1 MSDSNVPSGRRRPH
15 WPRPAPKCR
24 CPSVR
29 DDPVILE
36 LDAPNPSQALDLEW
50 DEAAR
55 TLPLVLHDQD
65 LEVRIEKVWPFN
77 LHEENMVTTVEYR
90 WNGVTVHSYPIQG
103 PYNPDDH
110 FPLVQYLPKSILAT
124 EGIFRLTYNV
134 SARLIG
140 PTDSFITL
148 VNVDKTA
155 PNGGNP
161 GPDVQVDDEARHEV
175 TEDYLVTH
183 GGIPFWLAR
192 WFDMRIG
199 DLIYVYYGTLP
210 HVSLAGTFVITRAHV
225 QGAPIEF
232 VIPEAHVRASG
243 RGDRFASC
251 RLEDRGGN
259 VGQVSDA
266 LKLTASPVVLPDLLR
281 PYIESAELTGLV
293 LFEDTWPPKELKV
306 TIPRIDEAEAGDK
319 IHPFWNTHPLEV
331 QTVGEVQTWPIRVKV
346 PWTIFAAGGFLARYP
361 LRVRY
366 VYERGPASKPSP
378 DSFYEVDARVAG
390 PDPSGPDPINRK
402 LAVPIV
408 KGKTGDNVLTSVDS
422 PGPVPVEVRLF
433 EKPEPGELLLLC
445 WNSDD
450 VIVASYEVQPG
461 DVAGKLITL
470 WVLWAVA
477 SSVNFAEVYYW
488 TDNGI
493 NRQRSPSTPVRVS
506 LDTLTG
512 LKSPLLLNDSD
523 VSFIACG
530 TKPEPYEGVFI
541 GILWDFIHFEIDDYV
556 HLYWKSYPTKNGSG
570 EPFSGTDVFFE
581 HRLTSDDRD
590 RGQVE
595 IRIQPFSLITL
606 PGLVKDFG
614 SAVVQYRLFKS
625 TGETGLSSRKLI
637 YINLK
642 IPGGGTC
649 LGPHSSGF

>member
-1 MSDSNVPSGRRRPH
+1 M
-15 WPRPAPKCR
+15 
-24 CPSVR
+24 R

-36 LDAPNPSQALDLEW
+36 LDAPNPTQALDLEW

-65 LEVRIEKVWPFN
+65 LEVTIARVWPFN
-77 LHEENMVTTVEYR
+77 LHEEDMVTTVEYR
-90 WNGVTVHSYPIQG
+90 WDDVPVLSYPIQG
-103 PYNPDDH
+103 PYNPDDY
-110 FPLVQYLPKSILAT
+110 FPLVQYLSKSILSP
-124 EGIFRLTYNV
+124 EGIHRLTYNV

-140 PTDSFITL
+140 PTDSFPTF

-161 GPDVQVDDEARHEV
+161 GPDVQVDDEARHKV
-175 TEDYLVTH
+175 TDEYLVTH
-183 GGIPFWLAR
+183 AGIPFWLAR

-199 DLIYVYYGTLP
+199 DLIHIYYGTLP
-210 HVSLAGTFVITRAHV
+210 DVSQAATFCITRAHV
-225 QGAPIEF
+225 QGAPIAF
-232 VIPEAHVRASG
+232 TVPEAHVRASG
-243 RGDRFASC
+243 RGDRFVSC

-259 VGQVSDA
+259 VGQFSDA
-266 LKLTASPVVLPDLLR
+266 LKLEVFPVVLPDLPR
-281 PYIESAELTGLV
+281 PFIELAELTGVV
-293 LFEDTWPPKELKV
+293 LFEDTWPPKALAV
-306 TIPRIDEAEAGDK
+306 TIPRVDDAEAGDK
-319 IHPFWNTHPLEV
+319 IYTYWNTHALEV
-331 QTVGEVQTWPIRVKV
+331 KTVGEVQTWPIPVSV
-346 PWTIFAAGGFLARYP
+346 PWAIFAAGGFLARYP
-361 LRVRY
+361 VRVRY
-366 VYERGPASKPSP
+366 VYERGSASKPSP
-378 DSFYEVDARVAG
+378 DSFYEVDGRVAG

-402 LAVPIV
+402 LAVPTV

-433 EKPEPGELLLLC
+433 ENPKEGESLELC

-450 VIVASYEVQPG
+450 VIVAAYDVQPG

-493 NRQRSPSTPVRVS
+493 NRQRSPSTPVRVN

-512 LKSPLLLNDSD
+512 LKSPVLLNDSD
-523 VSFIACG
+523 EFFIACG
-530 TKPEPYEGVFI
+530 TKPAPYEGVFI
-541 GILWDFIHFEIDDYV
+541 GVGWDFNHFAIDDYL
-556 HLYWKSYPTKNGSG
+556 HLYWTSYPSKNGSG

-581 HRLTSDDRD
+581 HRLTLDDRD

-606 PGLVKDFG
+606 PGLVTDFG
-614 SAVVQYRLFKS
+614 SAVVRYRLFKA

-637 YINLK
+637 YVNLK

-649 LGPHSSGF
+649 LGPHSDGN

>member
-1 MSDSNVPSGRRRPH
+1 M
-15 WPRPAPKCR
+15 
-24 CPSVR
+24 R

-36 LDAPNPSQALDLEW
+36 LDAPNPTQALDLEW

-65 LEVRIEKVWPFN
+65 LEVTIARVWPFN
-77 LHEENMVTTVEYR
+77 LHEEDMVTTVEYR
-90 WNGVTVHSYPIQG
+90 WDDVPVLSYPIQG
-103 PYNPDDH
+103 PYNPDDY
-110 FPLVQYLPKSILAT
+110 FPLVQYLSKSILSP
-124 EGIFRLTYNV
+124 EGIHRLTYNV

-140 PTDSFITL
+140 PTDSFPTF

-161 GPDVQVDDEARHEV
+161 GPDVQVDDEARHKV
-175 TEDYLVTH
+175 TDEYLVTH
-183 GGIPFWLAR
+183 AGIPFWLAR

-199 DLIYVYYGTLP
+199 DLIHVYYGTLP
-210 HVSLAGTFVITRAHV
+210 DVSQAATFCITRAHV
-225 QGAPIEF
+225 QGAPIAF
-232 VIPEAHVRASG
+232 TVPEAHVRASG
-243 RGDRFASC
+243 RGDRFVSC

-259 VGQVSDA
+259 VGQFSDA
-266 LKLTASPVVLPDLLR
+266 LKLEVFPVVLPDLPR
-281 PYIESAELTGLV
+281 PFIELAELTGVV
-293 LFEDTWPPKELKV
+293 LFEDTWPPKALAV
-306 TIPRIDEAEAGDK
+306 TIPRVDDAEAGDK
-319 IHPFWNTHPLEV
+319 IYTYWNTHALEV
-331 QTVGEVQTWPIRVKV
+331 KTVGEVQTWPIPVRV
-346 PWTIFAAGGFLARYP
+346 PWAIFAAGGFLARYP
-361 LRVRY
+361 VRVRY
-366 VYERGPASKPSP
+366 VYERGSASKPSP
-378 DSFYEVDARVAG
+378 DSFYEVDGRVAG

-402 LAVPIV
+402 LAVPTV

-433 EKPEPGELLLLC
+433 ENPKEGESLELC

-450 VIVASYEVQPG
+450 VIVAAYDVQPG

-493 NRQRSPSTPVRVS
+493 NRQRSPSTPVRVN

-512 LKSPLLLNDSD
+512 LKSPVLLNDSD
-523 VSFIACG
+523 EFFIACG
-530 TKPEPYEGVFI
+530 TKPAPYEGVFI
-541 GILWDFIHFEIDDYV
+541 GVGWDFNHFAIDDYL
-556 HLYWKSYPTKNGSG
+556 HLYWTSYPSKNGSG

-581 HRLTSDDRD
+581 HRLTLDDRD

-606 PGLVKDFG
+606 PGLVTDFG
-614 SAVVQYRLFKS
+614 SAVVRYRLFKA

-637 YINLK
+637 YVNLK

-649 LGPHSSGF
+649 LGPHSDGN

>member
-1 MSDSNVPSGRRRPH
+1 MSDSNEPSGRRRPH

-36 LDAPNPSQALDLEW
+36 LDAPNPTQALDLEW

-65 LEVRIEKVWPFN
+65 LEVTIARVWPFN
-77 LHEENMVTTVEYR
+77 LHEEDMVTTVEYR
-90 WNGVTVHSYPIQG
+90 WDDVPVLSYPIQG
-103 PYNPDDH
+103 PYNPDDY
-110 FPLVQYLPKSILAT
+110 FPLVQYLSKSILSP
-124 EGIFRLTYNV
+124 EGIHRLTYNV

-140 PTDSFITL
+140 PTDSFPTF

-161 GPDVQVDDEARHEV
+161 GPDVQVDDEARHKV
-175 TEDYLVTH
+175 TDEYLVTH
-183 GGIPFWLAR
+183 AGIPFWLAR

-199 DLIYVYYGTLP
+199 DLIHIYYGTLP
-210 HVSLAGTFVITRAHV
+210 DVSQAATFCITRAHV
-225 QGAPIEF
+225 QGAPIAF
-232 VIPEAHVRASG
+232 TVPEAHVRASG
-243 RGDRFASC
+243 RGDRFVSC

-259 VGQVSDA
+259 VGQFSDA
-266 LKLTASPVVLPDLLR
+266 LKLEVFPVVLPDLPR
-281 PYIESAELTGLV
+281 PFIELAELTGVV
-293 LFEDTWPPKELKV
+293 LFEDTWPPKALAV
-306 TIPRIDEAEAGDK
+306 TIPRVDDAEAGDK
-319 IHPFWNTHPLEV
+319 IYTYWNTHALEV
-331 QTVGEVQTWPIRVKV
+331 KTVGEVQTWPIPVSV
-346 PWTIFAAGGFLARYP
+346 PWAIFAAGGFLARYP
-361 LRVRY
+361 VRVRY
-366 VYERGPASKPSP
+366 VYERGSASKPSP
-378 DSFYEVDARVAG
+378 DSFYEVDGRVAG

-402 LAVPIV
+402 LAVPTV

-433 EKPEPGELLLLC
+433 ENPKEGESLELC

-450 VIVASYEVQPG
+450 VIVAAYDVQPG

-493 NRQRSPSTPVRVS
+493 NRQRSPSTPVRVN

-512 LKSPLLLNDSD
+512 LKSPVLLNDSD
-523 VSFIACG
+523 EFFIACG
-530 TKPEPYEGVFI
+530 TKPAPYEGVFI
-541 GILWDFIHFEIDDYV
+541 GVGWDFNHFAIDDYL
-556 HLYWKSYPTKNGSG
+556 HLYWTSYPSKNGSG

-581 HRLTSDDRD
+581 HRLTLDDRD

-606 PGLVKDFG
+606 PGLVTDFG
-614 SAVVQYRLFKS
+614 SAVVRYRLFKA

-637 YINLK
+637 YVNLK

-649 LGPHSSGF
+649 LGPHSDGN

>member
-1 MSDSNVPSGRRRPH
+1 M
-15 WPRPAPKCR
+15 
-24 CPSVR
+24 R

-36 LDAPNPSQALDLEW
+36 LDAPNPTQALDLEW

-65 LEVRIEKVWPFN
+65 LEVTIARVWPFN
-77 LHEENMVTTVEYR
+77 LHEEDMVTTVEYR
-90 WNGVTVHSYPIQG
+90 WDDVPVLSYPIQG
-103 PYNPDDH
+103 PYNPDDY
-110 FPLVQYLPKSILAT
+110 FPLVQYLSKSILSP
-124 EGIFRLTYNV
+124 EGIHRLTYNV

-140 PTDSFITL
+140 PTDSFPTF

-161 GPDVQVDDEARHEV
+161 GPDVQVDDEARHKV
-175 TEDYLVTH
+175 TDEYLVTH
-183 GGIPFWLAR
+183 AGIPFWLAR

-199 DLIYVYYGTLP
+199 DLIHIYYGTLP
-210 HVSLAGTFVITRAHV
+210 DVSQAATFCITRAHV
-225 QGAPIEF
+225 QGAPIAF
-232 VIPEAHVRASG
+232 TVPEAHVRASG
-243 RGDRFASC
+243 RGDRFVSC

-259 VGQVSDA
+259 VGQFSDA
-266 LKLTASPVVLPDLLR
+266 LKLEVFPVVLPDLPR
-281 PYIESAELTGLV
+281 PFIELAELTGVV
-293 LFEDTWPPKELKV
+293 LFEDTWPPKALAV
-306 TIPRIDEAEAGDK
+306 TIPRVDDAEAGDK
-319 IHPFWNTHPLEV
+319 IYTYWNTHALEV
-331 QTVGEVQTWPIRVKV
+331 KTVGEVQTWPIPVRV
-346 PWTIFAAGGFLARYP
+346 PWAIFAAGGFLARYP
-361 LRVRY
+361 VRVRY
-366 VYERGPASKPSP
+366 VYERGSASKPSP
-378 DSFYEVDARVAG
+378 DSFYEVDGRVAG

-402 LAVPIV
+402 LAVPTV

-433 EKPEPGELLLLC
+433 ENPKEGESLELC

-450 VIVASYEVQPG
+450 VIVAAYDVQPG

-493 NRQRSPSTPVRVS
+493 NRQRSPSTPVRVN

-512 LKSPLLLNDSD
+512 LKSPVLLNDSD
-523 VSFIACG
+523 EFFIACG
-530 TKPEPYEGVFI
+530 TKPAPYEGVFI
-541 GILWDFIHFEIDDYV
+541 GVGWDFNHFAIDDYL
-556 HLYWKSYPTKNGSG
+556 HLYWTSYPSKNGSG

-581 HRLTSDDRD
+581 HRLTLDDRD

-606 PGLVKDFG
+606 PGLVTDFG
-614 SAVVQYRLFKS
+614 SAVVRYRLFKA

-637 YINLK
+637 YVNLK

-649 LGPHSSGF
+649 LGPHSDGN

>member
-1 MSDSNVPSGRRRPH
+1 MSDSNLPSGRRPPH
-15 WPRPAPKCR
+15 GSRAATKPM
-24 CPSVR
+24 R
-29 DDPVILE
+29 DPTILE

-55 TLPLVLHDQD
+55 TLPLALHDQD
-65 LEVRIEKVWPFN
+65 LEVTIARVWPFN
-77 LHEENMVTTVEYR
+77 LHEEDMVTTVEYR
-90 WNGVTVHSYPIQG
+90 WNGDTVHTHPIKG
-103 PYNPDDH
+103 PYNPDDI
-110 FPLVQYLPKSILAT
+110 FPLVQYLPKSILST
-124 EGIFRLTYNV
+124 EGIHRLTYNV

-140 PTDSFITL
+140 PSDSFPTF

-161 GPDVQVDDEARHEV
+161 APDVQVDDEARTEV
-175 TEDYLVTH
+175 TDGYLVTH
-183 GGIPFWLAR
+183 GGIPFWLVR

-210 HVSLAGTFVITRAHV
+210 DLSLAATFVITRAHV
-225 QGAPIEF
+225 QGAPIAF
-232 VIPEAHVRASG
+232 TLPEAHVRASG
-243 RGDRFASC
+243 SGDRFVSC

-259 VGQVSDA
+259 VGQFSDA
-266 LKLTASPVVLPDLLR
+266 LKLKASPVVLPDLPR
-281 PYIESAELTGLV
+281 PYIEPAELTGVV
-293 LFEDTWPPKELKV
+293 LFEDTWPPKELAV
-306 TIPRIDEAEAGDK
+306 TIPRIEGAEAGAK
-319 IHPFWNTHPLEV
+319 IYTYWNTHSLGIQEIGDV
-331 QTVGEVQTWPIRVKV
+331 QHWPILRPV
-346 PWTIFAAGGFLARYP
+346 PWSVIAAGGFSTRYP

-366 VYERGPASKPSP
+366 VYEQGSASKPSP
-378 DSFYEVDARVAG
+378 DSFYDVDMRVAG

-402 LAVPIV
+402 LAVPII

-422 PGPVPVEVRLF
+422 PGPVRVEVRLF
-433 EKPEPGELLLLC
+433 ENPQQGERLELC

-450 VIVASYEVQPG
+450 VIVAAYDVQLG

-470 WVLWAVA
+470 WVPWAVA
-477 SSVNFAEVYYW
+477 SSVNLAEVYYW

-493 NRQRSPSTPVRVS
+493 NRQRSPSTPVRVT

-512 LKSPLLLNDSD
+512 LKSPVLLNDSPLF
-523 VSFIACG
+523 FIACG

-541 GILWDFIHFEIDDYV
+541 GILWDFTHFSTGDYV
-556 HLYWKSYPTKNGSG
+556 HLYWKSYPSKNGSG
-570 EPFSGTDVFFE
+570 EPFSGTEVSFE

-595 IRIQPFSLITL
+595 IRIEPFSLITL

-614 SAVVQYRLFKS
+614 SAVVQYRLFKA

-637 YINLK
+637 YIDLK

-649 LGPHSSGF
+649 LGPHSGGV